1 MIIMHLTNVHFNAL
15 RITNFECIECILNKL
30 KKKKKNAAQRQE
42 KENVRVTSHE
52 TNAIHVILSYVNTNR
67 E

>member
-30 KKKKKNAAQRQE
+30 KKKKKKCCTEARE
-42 KENVRVTSHE
+42 GECSRHE
-52 TNAIHVILSYVNTNR
+52 SR
-67 E
+67 D

>member
-1 MIIMHLTNVHFNAL
+1 MFNLTTLTMA
-15 RITNFECIECILNKL
+15 NFECIALNKL
-30 KKKKKNAAQRQE
+30 KKKKKCCTEARGGE
-42 KENVRVTSHE
+42 CRVTSHE